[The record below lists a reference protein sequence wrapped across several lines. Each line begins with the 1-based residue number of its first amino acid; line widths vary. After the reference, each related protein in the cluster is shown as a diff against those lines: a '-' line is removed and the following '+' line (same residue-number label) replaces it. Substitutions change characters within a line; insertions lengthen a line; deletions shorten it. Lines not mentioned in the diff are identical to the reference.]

1 MALTQKL
8 LQDLQP
14 YIQDPAAAVQRA
26 LQLRGV
32 PPASRVVPNTRTRTT
47 HGLTL
52 RDGRT
57 GRLFGAIHTF
67 SPKQTR
73 AVEEEFEINR
83 DSRGIPVDLV
93 PQNLTS
99 RTLGLSR
106 YDLYTRVMEELFGT
120 TELHILTDQRR
131 PFRIRETWLAPA
143 TVAVLGAGPR
153 IYEYIDCWFT
163 DIGRTLSASDDR
175 IVKVEAT
182 LMFRDRKRFT

>member
-8 LQDLQP
+8 PADLQP
-14 YIQDPAAAVQRA
+14 YIQDPAAAIQRQ
-26 LQLRGV
+26 LQLRGFP
-32 PPASRVVPNTRTRTT
+32 PPARSVPNTRTRTT

-73 AVEEEFEINR
+73 AVEEEWEINR
-83 DSRGIPVDLV
+83 DSRGIPVDLI

-99 RTLGLSR
+99 RTIGLSR

-120 TELHILTDQRR
+120 TELDILTEQRR
-131 PFRIRETWLAPA
+131 PFRMRETWLDPTAIGF
-143 TVAVLGAGPR
+143 LGAGPR

-182 LMFRDRKRFT
+182 LMFRDRKRFI